1 MTEKKRNDYFYVC
14 SLIEYIARQTK
25 NRRGVITEI
34 LGKRGI
40 EKQLYDAEVNH
51 CLSFEQV
58 SDEVI
63 EQYNIPKGDF
73 DTITECKYAVPEFL
87 DIGKLYCIMI
97 EDCAEPGKEVD
108 ELLKIFSSFISDK
121 ISDFQTGIYYQNPN
135 YLECSY
141 EAGYLLDQNLICWLL
156 QECVLFGK
164 SDKGRLGH
172 QRVDTTLLYAMVK
185 QSNMEIAHRK
195 YIEQEGKC
203 KNA

>member
-1 MTEKKRNDYFYVC
+1 MTQKERNDYFYVC
-14 SLIEYIARQTK
+14 SLIEYIARQTR

-34 LGKRGI
+34 LGKKGI

-63 EQYNIPKGDF
+63 EQYKIPKGEF
-73 DTITECKYAVPEFL
+73 DTITECKYTVPEFL

-97 EDCAEPGKEVD
+97 EDCAEPGREVD

-121 ISDFQTGIYYQNPN
+121 ISDFQTDIYYQNPN

-141 EAGYLLDQNLICWLL
+141 EAGYLLD
-156 QECVLFGK
+156 
-164 SDKGRLGH
+164 
-172 QRVDTTLLYAMVK
+172 
-185 QSNMEIAHRK
+185 
-195 YIEQEGKC
+195 
-203 KNA
+203 

>member
-1 MTEKKRNDYFYVC
+1 MTEKERNDYFYVC
-14 SLIEYIARQTK
+14 SLIEYIARQTQ

-73 DTITECKYAVPEFL
+73 DTITECKYTVPEFL

-141 EAGYLLDQNLICWLL
+141 EAGYLLD
-156 QECVLFGK
+156 
-164 SDKGRLGH
+164 
-172 QRVDTTLLYAMVK
+172 
-185 QSNMEIAHRK
+185 
-195 YIEQEGKC
+195 
-203 KNA
+203 